1 MPNAALEQLAADYW
15 DAFLQ
20 RNPIQGTVLGDH
32 RYDDRL
38 NDITPAGRAAAERRL
53 DELAERLANLDTS
66 ALTDEEAIS
75 VSALRHGIGAELT
88 FLEAD
93 ELAYTVS
100 PMNGPQVEFLSLS
113 ALQPLRDAGDA
124 DAMLARWRAMGPWID
139 DLIANHRRGQADGNF
154 PIAILVERVVSELD
168 ELLARHVADMPLLE
182 PLRRSDPPLQ
192 PAEWDRF
199 ATELEAAVRDV
210 VRPAFMRYRS
220 YLADEA
226 LPTARDEAH
235 AGLANLL
242 GGYER
247 YAALAHAHTT
257 TEIEPDGLHAIGQ
270 EEIARID
277 AEIAELGKRALGTAS
292 LAATLA
298 TLRSDKS
305 LYFATRGEVM
315 EVAERTLQAALD
327 SVPNWFGRLPVTPCE
342 VVRMLPH
349 EEAHS
354 TIAYYREPAADGGR
368 PGRYYVNTS
377 EPQTRPRYEAQA
389 LAFHEA
395 VPGHHLQVA
404 IGQELTA
411 LPTFRRHAEATAF
424 IEGWGLYSER
434 LANEMGL
441 YSGDLDRIGMLSYD
455 AWRASRLVV
464 DTGMHAMGWSRSQAI
479 QFMTEHSALA
489 VNNITN
495 EVDRYLSWP
504 GQSLAYKIGQLEIRR
519 VRADAEAAL
528 GSRFDVK
535 AFHDAVLGHGPLP
548 LATMRE
554 AVTRD
559 LAITA

>member
-1 MPNAALEQLAADYW
+1 MPNADLEQLAADYW
-15 DAFLQ
+15 DAFLE
-20 RNPIQGTVLGDH
+20 RNPTQGTVLGDH

-38 NDITPAGRAAAERRL
+38 TDITPSGRAAAERRL
-53 DELAERLANLDTS
+53 DDLYARLANLDTS
-66 ALTDEEAIS
+66 ALSDEESLS
-75 VSALRHGIGAELT
+75 VSALRHGIGADLT

-100 PMNGPQVEFLSLS
+100 PANGPQVEFLNL
-113 ALQPLRDAGDA
+113 ADLQPLRDAGDA
-124 DAMLARWRAMGPWID
+124 QAMLARWRAMGPWMD
-139 DLIANHRRGQADGNF
+139 DLIANLRRGQTDGNF

-168 ELLARHVADMPLLE
+168 EILARPLDDLPLLQ
-182 PLRRSDPPLQ
+182 PLRRNDPPLP
-192 PAEWDRF
+192 PAEWQRF
-199 ATELEAAVRDV
+199 AADLEASVRDGV
-210 VRPAFMRYRS
+210 LPAFRRYRS

-226 LPTARDEAH
+226 LSTARDEAH
-235 AGLANLL
+235 AGIANLL
-242 GGYER
+242 GGFER

-257 TEIEPDGLHAIGQ
+257 TEIEPDGIHAIGQ
-270 EEIARID
+270 EEVARID
-277 AEIAELGKRALGTAS
+277 AEIAELGKRVLGTGS
-292 LAATLA
+292 LTATLA
-298 TLRSDKS
+298 SLRGDKS
-305 LYFATRGEVM
+305 LYFGTRDEVM
-315 EVAERTLQAALD
+315 AVAERSLRAAEEAIPD
-327 SVPNWFGRLPVTPCE
+327 WFGRLPVTPCE

-377 EPQTRPRYEAQA
+377 EPETRPRYEAQA
-389 LAFHEA
+389 LAFHES
-395 VPGHHLQVA
+395 VPGHHLQIA

-441 YSGDLDRIGMLSYD
+441 YAGDLDRIGMLSYD
-455 AWRASRLVV
+455 AWRACRLVV
-464 DTGMHAMGWSRSQAI
+464 DTGMHSMGWSRSQAI
-479 QFMTEHSALA
+479 KFMTDHSALA

-504 GQSLAYKIGQLEIRR
+504 GQALAYKIGQLEIRR
-519 VRADAEAAL
+519 VRRDAEAAL
-528 GSRFDVK
+528 GARFDIK

-559 LAITA
+559 LNLAS

>member
-1 MPNAALEQLAADYW
+1 MPTSDLEQLAADYW
-15 DAFLQ
+15 DAYLE
-20 RNPIQGTVLGDH
+20 RNPTQGTVLGDH

-38 NDITPAGRAAAERRL
+38 GDITPGGRAAAERRL
-53 DELAERLANLDTS
+53 DDLAVRLANLDMS
-66 ALTDEEAIS
+66 SLTDEEALS
-75 VSALRHGIGAELT
+75 VSALRHGISADLT

-100 PMNGPQVEFLSLS
+100 PANGPQVEFLNLPD
-113 ALQPLRDAGDA
+113 LQPLREAGDA
-124 DAMLARWRAMGPWID
+124 RTMLARWRAMGPWID
-139 DLIANHRRGQADGNF
+139 DLIANLRRGQTDGNF
-154 PIAILVERVVSELD
+154 PIAIHVERVVSELD
-168 ELLARHVADMPLLE
+168 EILARPIEDLPLLE
-182 PLRRSDPPLQ
+182 PLRREHPLAE
-192 PAEWDRF
+192 AEWDRF
-199 ATELEAAVRDV
+199 AADMEDAVRDGV
-210 VRPAFMRYRS
+210 LPGFRRYRS

-226 LPTARDEAH
+226 LPTARDQVH
-235 AGLANLL
+235 VGLHNLL

-257 TEIEPDGLHAIGQ
+257 TDLEPDGIHAIGQ
-270 EEIARID
+270 EEVARID
-277 AEIAELGKRALGTAS
+277 TEIADLGKRVLGTKS
-292 LAATLA
+292 LAATI
-298 TLRSDKS
+298 TSLRSDKS
-305 LYFATRGEVM
+305 LYFASRDEVM
-315 EVAERTLQAALD
+315 GVAERSLRAAEEAI
-327 SVPNWFGRLPVTPCE
+327 PNWFGRLPVTPCE

-389 LAFHEA
+389 LAFHES

-404 IGQELTA
+404 IGQELSA
-411 LPTFRRHAEATAF
+411 LPTFRRHADATAF

-441 YSGDLDRIGMLSYD
+441 YDGDLDRIGMLSYD

-464 DTGMHAMGWSRSQAI
+464 DTGMHAMGWSRAQAI
-479 QFMTEHSALA
+479 GFMTEHSALA

-495 EVDRYLSWP
+495 EVDRYLAWP
-504 GQSLAYKIGQLEIRR
+504 GQALAYKIGQLEIRR

-528 GSRFDVK
+528 GARFDVK

-559 LAITA
+559 LAI

>member
-1 MPNAALEQLAADYW
+1 MS
-15 DAFLQ
+15 
-20 RNPIQGTVLGDH
+20 
-32 RYDDRL
+32 
-38 NDITPAGRAAAERRL
+38 PA
-53 DELAERLANLDTS
+53 
-66 ALTDEEAIS
+66 
-75 VSALRHGIGAELT
+75 
-88 FLEAD
+88 
-93 ELAYTVS
+93 
-100 PMNGPQVEFLSLS
+100 NGPQVEFLNL
-113 ALQPLRDAGDA
+113 ADLQPLRDAGDA
-124 DAMLARWRAMGPWID
+124 DAMLARWRAMGGWMD
-139 DLIANHRRGQADGNF
+139 DLIANHRRGQTDGNF
-154 PIAILVERVVSELD
+154 PIAILVERVVSELG
-168 ELLARHVADMPLLE
+168 EILARPIEDLPLLQ
-182 PLRRSDPPLQ
+182 PLRRENPPMP
-192 PAEWDRF
+192 PAEWRRF
-199 ATELEAAVRDV
+199 AGDLEDAVRDGV
-210 VRPAFMRYRS
+210 LPAFRRYRS

-226 LPTARDEAH
+226 LPTARDQAH
-235 AGLANLL
+235 AGIANLL

-277 AEIAELGKRALGTAS
+277 AEIADLGKRALGTGS

-298 TLRSDKS
+298 SLRGDKS
-305 LYFATRGEVM
+305 LYFSTRDEVM
-315 EVAERTLQAALD
+315 GIAERSLRAAEEAIPD
-327 SVPNWFGRLPVTPCE
+327 WFGRVPVTPCE

-389 LAFHEA
+389 LAFHES
-395 VPGHHLQVA
+395 VPGHHLQIA

-441 YSGDLDRIGMLSYD
+441 YAGDVDRIGMLSYD
-455 AWRASRLVV
+455 AWRACRLVV

-479 QFMTEHSALA
+479 RYMTEHSALA
-489 VNNITN
+489 VNNVTN
-495 EVDRYLSWP
+495 EVDRYLAWP
-504 GQSLAYKIGQLEIRR
+504 GQALAYKIGQLEIRK
-519 VRADAEAAL
+519 VRREAEAAL
-528 GSRFDVK
+528 GARFDIK

-559 LAITA
+559 LGLSS